1 MCVLS
6 PACIEAARTGP
17 PELVIA
23 RWLSRNI
30 DYAANGHR
38 EWSRNN
44 GRRRDQG
51 VVADCR
57 IRTLVA
63 TSGRGRVVGMGPS
76 RVDA

>member
-51 VVADCR
+51 VVADCKNPD
-57 IRTLVA
+57 
-63 TSGRGRVVGMGPS
+63 SGCNERPRPRRGNG
-76 RVDA
+76 AF